1 MDEKTLISNKRL
13 KIGLVLSLIVH
24 LLFIQLKINFD
35 APAPMTPN
43 DYVEVT
49 VEDIEKIKEA
59 MKASTA
65 AKTSAAKKQIVNN
78 ELSGNEVKPEN
89 SRYLGE
95 KDQSYDRQTIA
106 AKIDTFNKAAQGEK
120 TGTLN
125 GDKIQEITKAI
136 NKVTAQAVPNAI
148 GTAKKVNLNDLAM
161 DQSSM
166 EEAVQ
171 KAAAAHTA
179 KLGVKQGDK
188 NSRGLSSN
196 NDFIETVP
204 LGDFTHLNTT
214 EFKYYGFYHRI
225 RQKLEQFWGNS
236 IREKAKAIYTSGR
249 RLPASENLITSITV
263 DINEQ
268 GEIVN
273 VKVVGASGIKELDDA
288 AVESFNK
295 AGPFPNPPSGMVKNG
310 VATIEWGFVVKG

>member
-1 MDEKTLISNKRL
+1 MEEKTLISNKRL

-24 LLFIQLKINFD
+24 LLFIQLKITFD
-35 APAPMTPN
+35 APVPMTPN

-59 MKASTA
+59 MKASQA
-65 AKTSAAKKQIVNN
+65 AKATAAAKKQIVNN
-78 ELSGNEVKPEN
+78 ELTGNEVKPEN
-89 SRYLGE
+89 SRFLGE

-106 AKIDTFNKAAQGEK
+106 AKIDTFNKAALGEK
-120 TGTLN
+120 NGAME
-125 GDKIQEITKAI
+125 GDKTQEAAKA
-136 NKVTAQAVPNAI
+136 KAVAQNVPNAI
-148 GTAKKVNLNDLAM
+148 GTAKKVNLNDLSM

-171 KAAAAHTA
+171 KAAAAQSA

-263 DINEQ
+263 DINQQ